1 MNNQNTQTIPK
12 QEGQALAAIPYKK
25 SAFSLIM
32 TVLTWAAAVLSVAV
46 LVFLVVF
53 VLAKGVGSITPDLF
67 SLEYSTENASVIPA
81 IVNTLEMTVIALVIA
96 VPIGI
101 CAAIFLVEYTNN
113 TGKVVG
119 IIRITA
125 ETLSGIPSIVYGLFG
140 MLFFT
145 IALGLGYSM
154 VSGALTLAIMVLPL
168 IMRTSEEALKS
179 VPVSYREASFGLE
192 PASCGPFLRSYC
204 PPPCR
209 GSSPGSSWL
218 QAGSW
223 ERRRPFCIPPD
234 LWPSTRPPWLPEEP
248 WRSICTCFPPRGSTW
263 TRPLPQP

>member
-67 SLEYSTENASVIPA
+67 SLEYTTENASVIPA

-113 TGKVVG
+113 TERWWGSSASPPRLCPVFPLLC
-119 IIRITA
+119 TA
-125 ETLSGIPSIVYGLFG
+125 CSACCS
-140 MLFFT
+140 
-145 IALGLGYSM
+145 
-154 VSGALTLAIMVLPL
+154 LPL
-168 IMRTSEEALKS
+168 PWGWDILWYPAL
-179 VPVSYREASFGLE
+179 
-192 PASCGPFLRSYC
+192 
-204 PPPCR
+204 
-209 GSSPGSSWL
+209 
-218 QAGSW
+218 
-223 ERRRPFCIPPD
+223 
-234 LWPSTRPPWLPEEP
+234 
-248 WRSICTCFPPRGSTW
+248 
-263 TRPLPQP
+263 